1 MDHQEVTAGRK
12 ASVGRVEIRLGDGVD
27 RQPILTRPMV
37 LLLIMSVCSSG
48 SFYLLMSVVPL
59 YVATAGVGGVG
70 AGMSTGA
77 LMLGTVLMEF
87 AVPGLLRRYGYR
99 AVMTA
104 GLLLLGAPALVLV
117 ASSSLPLVLGVCLVR
132 GAGLGI
138 VVVAG
143 AALVTE
149 LVPTDRRGEG
159 LGLYGVAVGVPSIAC
174 LPLGLW
180 LVGNVGYGPVF
191 ITGAALSLLGLAA
204 VPGLPARSARIEH
217 GSVLGAFRIRG
228 LARPTVI
235 FATVT
240 LAAGALLTFL
250 PMAVPAESH
259 QVATGALLV
268 QSCAA
273 PLARWGAG
281 WYGDRH
287 GAARLLVPAVLT
299 ATVGTA
305 VLVWVGSPV
314 AVMVGMGLFGLGFG
328 LAQNVTLALM
338 FERVPESDFGRV
350 SALWNLAYDGG
361 MGVGAVAFGLLTV
374 PMGYPVGFAITAIVL
389 FTALAPAWLDHRA
402 ASKDDIA

>member
-1 MDHQEVTAGRK
+1 MDHQEVAAGRK
-12 ASVGRVEIRLGDGVD
+12 ASVGRVEVRLVD

-37 LLLIMSVCSSG
+37 LLLIMSVCSPG

-99 AVMTA
+99 AVMAA

-117 ASSSLPLVLGVCLVR
+117 TSSSLPLVLGVCLVR

-143 AALVTE
+143 AALVAE

-191 ITGAALSLLGLAA
+191 ITGAALSLLGLAT

-259 QVATGALLV
+259 QVAAGALLV

-287 GAARLLVPAVLT
+287 GAARLLVPAVLA

-305 VLVWVGSPV
+305 VLIWVGSPV
-314 AVMVGMGLFGLGFG
+314 AVIVGMGLFGLGFG

-338 FERVPESDFGRV
+338 FERAPESDFGRV

-374 PMGYPVGFAITAIVL
+374 PMGYPVGFAVTAIVL

-402 ASKDDIA
+402 ASKDDIT

>member
-1 MDHQEVTAGRK
+1 MDHQEVAAGRE
-12 ASVGRVEIRLGDGVD
+12 ASVGRVEVRLGDVVD

-37 LLLIMSVCSSG
+37 LLLITSVCSPG

-59 YVATAGVGGVG
+59 YVGTAGVGGVG

-87 AVPGLLRRYGYR
+87 AVPGLLHRYGYR
-99 AVMTA
+99 AVMAA

-117 ASSSLPLVLGVCLVR
+117 ASSALPLVLGVCLVR

-143 AALVTE
+143 AALVAE

-159 LGLYGVAVGVPSIAC
+159 LGLYGAAVGVPSIVC

-180 LVGNVGYGPVF
+180 LVGSVGYGPVF
-191 ITGAALSLLGLAA
+191 ITGAALSLLTLAV

-217 GSVLGAFRIRG
+217 GSVLGALLIRG

-235 FATVT
+235 FAAVT

-250 PMAVPAESH
+250 PMTVPAESH
-259 QVATGALLV
+259 QVAAGALLV

-287 GAARLLVPAVLT
+287 GSARLLVPAVLA

-305 VLVWVGSPV
+305 VLIWAGSPI
-314 AVMVGMGLFGLGFG
+314 AVMAGMGLFGLGFG

-338 FERVPESDFGRV
+338 FERASESDFGRV

-361 MGVGAVAFGLLTV
+361 MGVGAVMFGLLTV
-374 PMGYPVGFAITAIVL
+374 PMGYPLGFAVIAIVL
-389 FTALAPAWLDHRA
+389 FTALAPAWLDRRA
-402 ASKDDIA
+402 DIT

>member
-1 MDHQEVTAGRK
+1 
-12 ASVGRVEIRLGDGVD
+12 
-27 RQPILTRPMV
+27 MV
-37 LLLIMSVCSSG
+37 LLLITSVCSPG
-48 SFYLLMSVVPL
+48 SFYLLMPVVPL
-59 YVATAGVGGVG
+59 YVATAGVGGLG

-87 AVPGLLRRYGYR
+87 AVPALLHRYGYR
-99 AVMTA
+99 LVMAA
-104 GLLLLGAPALVLV
+104 GLLLLGAPALVLL

-138 VVVAG
+138 IVVAG
-143 AALVTE
+143 AALVAE
-149 LVPTDRRGEG
+149 LVPPDRRGEG
-159 LGLYGVAVGVPSIAC
+159 LGLYGAAAGVPSIAC

-191 ITGAALSLLGLAA
+191 ITGAAMSLLTLAV
-204 VPGLPARSARIEH
+204 VPGLPARSARIERGSVLGLPSRSARIER
-217 GSVLGAFRIRG
+217 GSVLGALRIRG
-228 LARPTVI
+228 LARPTLI

-259 QVATGALLV
+259 HVAAGALLV

-273 PLARWGAG
+273 PLARWAAG

-287 GAARLLVPAVLT
+287 GTAHLLVAAVLA

-314 AVMVGMGLFGLGFG
+314 AVIAGMGLFGLGFG

-338 FERVPESDFGRV
+338 FARAPESDFARV

-361 MGVGAVAFGLLTV
+361 MGVGAIVFGLLTV
-374 PMGYPVGFAITAIVL
+374 PMGYPVAFAVTAIVL
-389 FTALAPAWLDHRA
+389 FTALAPAWLDHGA
-402 ASKDDIA
+402 ASKG

>member
-1 MDHQEVTAGRK
+1 MDHQEVAAGRR
-12 ASVGRVEIRLGDGVD
+12 ASAGRGEVRLGDGVD
-27 RQPILTRPMV
+27 RQSILTRPMV

-99 AVMTA
+99 AVMAA
-104 GLLLLGAPALVLV
+104 GLLLLGAPALILV

-143 AALVTE
+143 AALVAE

-191 ITGAALSLLGLAA
+191 ITGAALSLLGLAT

-259 QVATGALLV
+259 QVAAGALLV

-287 GAARLLVPAVLT
+287 GAARLLVPAVLA

-338 FERVPESDFGRV
+338 FERAPESDFGRV

-374 PMGYPVGFAITAIVL
+374 PMGYPVGFAVTAIVL

-402 ASKDDIA
+402 ASKDDIT